1 MQTLIIQA
9 VANEQSS
16 YHDGYAESTN
26 LDGLG
31 ATTLNLTAEQGGNE
45 VNRDE
50 PMDISTMDR
59 EKRCFRCNRTG
70 HVQGDCRVKMP
81 ADGNRPNTVW
91 RGGGR
96 RPGDTRNAGNARR
109 GDSRDCYNCGKE
121 GHFARDCRQ
130 PKRRR
135 QDGVREMKDG
145 DRDADH
151 FLDVSPEG
159 EELPW

>member
-1 MQTLIIQA
+1 MTRRGNPVDRVQLQTLIIQA

-31 ATTLNLTAEQGGNE
+31 ETTLNLTAEQGGKE

-70 HVQGDCRVKMP
+70 YVQRDSRVKMP
-81 ADGNRPNTVW
+81 ADGNRPNTV
-91 RGGGR
+91 
-96 RPGDTRNAGNARR
+96 
-109 GDSRDCYNCGKE
+109 
-121 GHFARDCRQ
+121 
-130 PKRRR
+130 
-135 QDGVREMKDG
+135 
-145 DRDADH
+145 
-151 FLDVSPEG
+151 
-159 EELPW
+159 